1 MSYVFHA
8 ASALAVF
15 LHVLF
20 FAMESLWWTR
30 PAIRKVFGQTAE
42 QAETTRVLAYN
53 QGFYNLF
60 LATGAAWGQF
70 AQALDGSQGAA
81 MAPPV
86 AGRAVSTVTLC
97 SMVGA
102 ALVLLQSKPGS
113 LRGALLQGVPPLV
126 ALAALAAMVAS

>member
-1 MSYVFHA
+1 MSYLFHA

-70 AQALDGSQGAA
+70 AQALDVSMG
-81 MAPPV
+81 PPV
-86 AGRAVSTVTLC
+86 AGRAVSTVTLGT
-97 SMVGA
+97 MVGA